1 MGIWKHF
8 GKSGRRENKIKI
20 YGKNNKICVFD
31 DTEEVP
37 LAEGEGIYG
46 LEISV
51 LGEGN
56 IIRISKSAV
65 WSGCRLVII
74 GTGNL
79 FDVGVGLIKQTSFVI
94 QKSDNSRIVI
104 GSDIFIGSGT
114 FLIEEPETFITIGR
128 DCMFSDNITVRCSD
142 GHPIYDKQ
150 GNIINRAYGIAIGN
164 HVWLGCHVTV
174 LKNVELA
181 DDIVVGAGSVVT
193 KSFIRSGVIIA
204 GVPAKTVKED
214 IQWSK
219 DFLGRT
225 SAEEQPSEK

>member
-1 MGIWKHF
+1 MK
-8 GKSGRRENKIKI
+8 
-20 YGKNNKICVFD
+20 KN
-31 DTEEVP
+31 E
-37 LAEGEGIYG
+37 L
-46 LEISV
+46 
-51 LGEGN
+51 
-56 IIRISKSAV
+56 R
-65 WSGCRLVII
+65 
-74 GTGNL
+74 
-79 FDVGVGLIKQTSFVI
+79 
-94 QKSDNSRIVI
+94 
-104 GSDIFIGSGT
+104 FIGSGT

>member
-1 MGIWKHF
+1 
-8 GKSGRRENKIKI
+8 
-20 YGKNNKICVFD
+20 
-31 DTEEVP
+31 
-37 LAEGEGIYG
+37 
-46 LEISV
+46 
-51 LGEGN
+51 
-56 IIRISKSAV
+56 
-65 WSGCRLVII
+65 
-74 GTGNL
+74 
-79 FDVGVGLIKQTSFVI
+79 
-94 QKSDNSRIVI
+94 
-104 GSDIFIGSGT
+104 
-114 FLIEEPETFITIGR
+114 
-128 DCMFSDNITVRCSD
+128 MFSDNITVRCSD